1 MLRDQITNQLIYST
15 VKISC
20 KKATASSCGTGFFM
34 SHSINEMGD
43 LLAIVTNKHVVE
55 GFDSAEITLVESSDN
70 GQPLDANHITI
81 SVNNL
86 MKEWIPHPDPEI
98 DVCLIP
104 ISKYIEECASKTGKQ
119 PYFRSISTKMTLT
132 PTDAESLT
140 AIEDVIMI
148 GYPIG
153 IIDEYNNKPVV
164 RKGITATSLNLNYEN
179 KPDFLID
186 IACFRGSSG
195 SPVFLKKEGL
205 SKEQTSSGIQIG
217 ILPSYSLL
225 GILHSTYTLKKD
237 GDVIIRNIP
246 TTKKPIVELET
257 YLNLGHVTKA
267 ERIVELFTALE
278 KSYIK

>member
-20 KKATASSCGTGFFM
+20 KNTAASSCGTGFFM
-34 SHSINEMGD
+34 SHHHEKGD
-43 LLAIVTNKHVVE
+43 MLAIVTNKHVVE
-55 GFDSAEITLVESSDN
+55 GFDSAEITLVESSDD
-70 GQPLDANHITI
+70 GRPLDANHISI
-81 SVNNL
+81 LVNNL
-86 MKEWIPHPDPEI
+86 MKEWIPHPDPKI

-104 ISKYIEECASKTGKQ
+104 ISKYIEECTAKIGKH
-119 PYFRSISTKMTLT
+119 PYFRCISTKMTLT

-179 KPDFLID
+179 TPDFLID

-205 SKEQTSSGIQIG
+205 SKEETSSGIQIG

-246 TTKKPIVELET
+246 TTQKPIVELET

-278 KSYIK
+278 KSYNK